1 MPLLS
6 DLDWSAWILG
16 LWAAVIGGGSTAAS
30 GAIAVISVDPK
41 DFNLETTKFWKVT
54 ATMFAIGAATNFLS
68 YLKQNPAPTI
78 ISKASSTTTLT
89 GTGAGQVLHVE
100 STKET
105 STPVKG

>member
-1 MPLLS
+1 MPLLDS
-6 DLDWSAWILG
+6 MDWGGWIYG

-30 GAIAVISVDPK
+30 GAVAVISVDPK
-41 DFNLETTKFWKVT
+41 DFNLETNKFWKVMMV
-54 ATMFAIGAATNFLS
+54 MFAIGAATNFLS
-68 YLKQNPAPTI
+68 YLKQNPVPKI

-105 STPVKG
+105 STPVA